1 MIEGFLTQLGRGVF
15 NICEET
21 GNGLMLFVQSVREF
35 RAAPAKPHRIFVQ
48 MKRVGNDTLP
58 IALAMAVFTG
68 MVLALHSG
76 YALSRFNFEHA
87 LASIVSLSLVK
98 EMAPVLTAMLLAGRI
113 GAAIAAEIGTMQVN
127 EEIDAL
133 HTLGINPIRYLAM
146 PRLIACITMLPVLV
160 MCASGVGILG
170 GAAIASAYFDIGMNA
185 YFKTAFDAMVMG
197 DIAEGLIKAVFFGA
211 IVAVVGCQRGLRTR
225 GGAEGVGRAITSS
238 VVTSFVAIF
247 ICNYFVT
254 RFMI

>member
-1 MIEGFLTQLGRGVF
+1 MVNGFLTRVGCALF
-15 NICEET
+15 AICEET
-21 GNGLMLFVQSVREF
+21 GNTVVLFVRSVQEF
-35 RAAPAKPHRIFVQ
+35 RAAPANPHRIFVQ

-58 IALAMAVFTG
+58 IAMAMAVFTG

-76 YALSRFNFEHA
+76 YALSKFNFEHA
-87 LASIVSLSLVK
+87 LASIVSLSMVK

-146 PRLIACITMLPVLV
+146 PRLLASITMLPVLV
-160 MCASGVGILG
+160 MWASAVGVLG

-185 YFKTAFDAMVMG
+185 YFKTAFESMMFSDL
-197 DIAEGLIKAVFFGA
+197 AEGIVKAVFFGA
-211 IVAVVGCQRGLRTR
+211 IVAVVACQRGFRTR
-225 GGAEGVGRAITSS
+225 GGAEGVGRAITSC
-238 VVTSFVAIF
+238 VVTSFVCIF